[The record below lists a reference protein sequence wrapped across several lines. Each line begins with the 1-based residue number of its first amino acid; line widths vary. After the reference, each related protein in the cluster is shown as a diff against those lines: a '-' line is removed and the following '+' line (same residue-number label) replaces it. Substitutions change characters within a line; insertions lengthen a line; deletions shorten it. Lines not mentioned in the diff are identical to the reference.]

1 MVEGVTGPTGH
12 RLVQR
17 LTKWSCELLLCMSH
31 HGLLTFFFL
40 NFTCISRYDLPHH
53 LQIEVEFKMSL
64 MLTDASLYSHKIG
77 SHWLPFDNISVYINI
92 PNVRIVS
99 SFLYIMFALKFENK
113 SGYLSYQSTSPPPKN
128 QSVSQ

>member
-1 MVEGVTGPTGH
+1 MCVVLH
-12 RLVQR
+12 VASWQVD
-17 LTKWSCELLLCMSH
+17 
-31 HGLLTFFFL
+31 FFFL

-64 MLTDASLYSHKIG
+64 MLTDASLYSHNIG

-99 SFLYIMFALKFENK
+99 SFLYIMFALK
-113 SGYLSYQSTSPPPKN
+113 
-128 QSVSQ
+128 